1 MRRATSFPHIKSSP
15 INCARIT
22 LVVPNMGVESGAQ
35 KGCYVFYW
43 ISTLAF
49 LDLLRRGTTGY
60 LLINPLVAIFF
71 VRTLG
76 GVHCAVTDWL
86 VLFELVTAPQPRI
99 VSRAITMMIFLL
111 PRRPTRL
118 RRMSLSYAPVENKK
132 KHQRQGTCYG
142 KIAKEVCYRR
152 DSVTIAIRA
161 DRRGGSSPARVT
173 FGKILQK
180 RYEGYE

>member
-1 MRRATSFPHIKSSP
+1 MSTVWLLPALRWYTSGDSL
-15 INCARIT
+15 T
-22 LVVPNMGVESGAQ
+22 
-35 KGCYVFYW
+35 
-43 ISTLAF
+43 
-49 LDLLRRGTTGY
+49 
-60 LLINPLVAIFF
+60 NPLVAHFF

-76 GVHCAVTDWL
+76 VVHCAVTDWL
-86 VLFELVTAPQPRI
+86 VLFELVTSPQPRI
-99 VSRAITMMIFLL
+99 VPRAITMMIFLL

-118 RRMSLSYAPVENKK
+118 RRILLFYASVENKK

-152 DSVTIAIRA
+152 DSVTIVMRV

-173 FGKILQK
+173 FGQILRK